1 MRYCWKHFVLNTICV
16 MPSHTQSKYLEFI
29 GKLSKA
35 SPPGNLASRHA
46 LATNFLDE
54 SIVRRD
60 MTIEGIQS
68 WASFALLAENVAPD
82 PPWQHAAELM
92 AHEGPRW
99 HCKDVVELFESTL
112 LGLRDKQEDHAKG
125 AYVKS
130 SVETKGA
137 CCSHGAEHAWESDG
151 QHRGPEKAS
160 GHSPRHTDLYQND

>member
-1 MRYCWKHFVLNTICV
+1 
-16 MPSHTQSKYLEFI
+16 MPSCTQSNNLEFI
-29 GKLSKA
+29 GNLSEA

-60 MTIEGIQS
+60 MAIEGIQS
-68 WASFALLAENVAPD
+68 WARFALFAEDVAPD
-82 PPWQHAAELM
+82 PPRQHAAELM
-92 AHEGPRW
+92 AHKGPRW
-99 HCKDVVELFESTL
+99 HCKDVVELFERTL
-112 LGLRDKQEDHAKG
+112 FGFRNEQEDHTKG

-137 CCSHGAEHAWESDG
+137 RWSHGAEHAWESDG

-160 GHSPRHTDLYQND
+160 GHSPRHTDLCQND